1 MPAAVSNVN
10 PAARPGLRERKRE
23 QVQALL
29 LETALRL
36 FASRGY
42 SAVTVEHIVQE
53 AGVSRSTFFRYFDT
67 KDAVLF
73 HHSAQ
78 ALDDMLAD
86 FTARRRAGTGR
97 RSALRQAILAAS
109 VPFEEQ
115 RNYFRLLHR
124 LMEQDRSLR
133 LSYAENNR
141 AITNR
146 VAGLYL
152 SDTPERRT
160 ALAGRVEAAALWSAS
175 LVAMETWIGVE
186 GTDLHTLT
194 LEAFAALD
202 RHPDETGGTALPD
215 ETVLSDDAGQ
225 PGAGCPG

>member
-1 MPAAVSNVN
+1 MPAAVSSEK
-10 PAARPGLRERKRE
+10 PAAPAGLRERKRE
-23 QVQALL
+23 LVQRLL
-29 LETALRL
+29 LDTALGL

-86 FTARRRAGTGR
+86 FAARRRAGTGR
-97 RSALRQAILAAS
+97 RTALRQAILAAS

-115 RNYFRLLHR
+115 RDYFRLLHR

-152 SDTPERRT
+152 ADTADPGS

-175 LVAMETWIGVE
+175 LVAMETWIDMEGV
-186 GTDLHTLT
+186 DLHTLT
-194 LEAFAALD
+194 REAFAALD
-202 RHPDETGGTALPD
+202 RPA
-215 ETVLSDDAGQ
+215 DDAGRRD
-225 PGAGCPG
+225 AGGRG

>member
-1 MPAAVSNVN
+1 MPAAVSSAH

-29 LETALRL
+29 LDTALRL

-73 HHSAQ
+73 HRSAQ

-86 FTARRRAGTGR
+86 FTARRRAGTAR
-97 RSALRQAILAAS
+97 RNALREAILAAS
-109 VPFEEQ
+109 VPFEAQ
-115 RNYFRLLHR
+115 RDYFRLLHR

-141 AITNR
+141 AVTSR
-146 VAGLYL
+146 VAGVYL
-152 SDTPERRT
+152 ADAADPAAT
-160 ALAGRVEAAALWSAS
+160 LAGQVEAAALWSAS
-175 LVAMETWIGVE
+175 LVAMEAWISREGV
-186 GTDLHTLT
+186 DLHALT
-194 LEAFAALD
+194 REAFAALD
-202 RHPDETGGTALPD
+202 RPAREAGPA
-215 ETVLSDDAGQ
+215 DAGG
-225 PGAGCPG
+225 PG